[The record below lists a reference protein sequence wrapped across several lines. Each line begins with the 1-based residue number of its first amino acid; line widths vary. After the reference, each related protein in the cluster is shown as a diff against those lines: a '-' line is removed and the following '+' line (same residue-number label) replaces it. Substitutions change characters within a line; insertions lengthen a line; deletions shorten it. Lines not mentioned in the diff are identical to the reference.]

1 MKHLIL
7 LSLTIFISLG
17 ARASIPTV
25 EGLFRNGD
33 NPELTGDTV
42 ALNVT
47 IEEIQAQALTEDSEM
62 VQMQAPQMD
71 EEQAS
76 KKVAQQSFYK
86 LIFSVTKGQPLSMIQ
101 VRYTGPQL
109 ETNQV
114 IDVKYYENLERTFAQ
129 ETSFNRLLTFSLIS
143 MHGLNH
149 SDGFNELL
157 KRFARDY
164 KPNSELVNQEKK
176 KLYSKY
182 KQHLSEKSEEASP
195 LAPEDPEQLTM
206 VKEVLKSRFYD
217 NTKKAK
223 LIRTNNEFLWE
234 VNLDTVKAQFSH
246 DQRMLKKMNVTN
258 FNGEVQVDI
267 GPYFA
272 ANGNFQLPSFIL
284 VKHSTGEEAKIS
296 FSGYQDFNSRN
307 KRFTERVTDYEKYLQ
322 QNLPQLREQRAL
334 LPATEYM
341 Y

>member
-1 MKHLIL
+1 MKHLFS
-7 LSLTIFISLG
+7 LSLGLFLSL
-17 ARASIPTV
+17 AVQANIPTV

-42 ALNVT
+42 ALNVV
-47 IEEIQAQALTEDSEM
+47 IEETQAQVESVEM
-62 VQMQAPQMD
+62 VQMQEAQSTD
-71 EEQAS
+71 EQPLERA
-76 KKVAQQSFYK
+76 KQQSFYK
-86 LIFSVTKGQPLSMIQ
+86 LIFSVTKGQPLSLIQ

-114 IDVKYYENLERTFAQ
+114 IDVKYFENLERTFAQ

-143 MHGLNH
+143 MHGLNR
-149 SDGFNELL
+149 STGFNELL

-164 KPNSELVNQEKK
+164 KPNSELVNQEKR
-176 KLYSKY
+176 KLYSRY
-182 KQHLSEKSEEASP
+182 KQHLSEKSEGPSP
-195 LAPEDPEQLTM
+195 LAPEDPDQMTV

-246 DQRMLKKMNVTN
+246 DKRMLKKMNITN
-258 FNGEVQVDI
+258 FNGEVQVDV

-272 ANGNFQLPSFIL
+272 ANGSFQLPSFIL
-284 VKHSTGEEAKIS
+284 VKHSSGEEAKLS

-307 KRFTERVTDYEKYLQ
+307 KRFSERVTDYEKYLQ
-322 QNLPQLREQRAL
+322 GNLPRLREQRSL
-334 LPATEYM
+334 LFATEYM

>member
-1 MKHLIL
+1 MKYLFS
-7 LSLTIFISLG
+7 LSLTLFLSFS
-17 ARASIPTV
+17 ASASIPAV

-42 ALNVT
+42 AINVVV
-47 IEEIQAQALTEDSEM
+47 EEVQAQIESSEIEP
-62 VQMQAPQMD
+62 APA
-71 EEQAS
+71 EEPEQQ
-76 KKVAQQSFYK
+76 KVVAQSFYK
-86 LIFSVTKGQPLSMIQ
+86 LIFSVVKGQPLSMIQ

-109 ETNQV
+109 ETDQV
-114 IDVKYYENLERTFAQ
+114 IDVKYFENLQRTFTQ
-129 ETSFNRLLTFSLIS
+129 ETSFNRLLTTSLIT
-143 MHGLNH
+143 MHALNH
-149 SDGFNELL
+149 SDGFNEML

-164 KPNSELVNQEKK
+164 KPNSELVNQEKRR
-176 KLYSKY
+176 LYSKY
-182 KQHLSEKSEEASP
+182 KQHLSEKDEGPSP
-195 LAPEDPEQLTM
+195 LTPEDPEQM
-206 VKEVLKSRFYD
+206 MVVKEVLKSRFYD

-246 DQRMLKKMNVTN
+246 DQRMLKKMNITN
-258 FNGEVQVDI
+258 FNGEVQVDV

-284 VKHSTGEEAKIS
+284 VKHSSGEEAKIS

-307 KRFTERVTDYEKYLQ
+307 KRFSERVTDYEKYLQ
-322 QNLPQLREQRAL
+322 QNLSRLREQRAL
-334 LPATEYM
+334 LPVTEYM